1 MLSRKAKYAIKALL
15 YIYDHQEQV
24 PISVKEISEAQKI
37 PYKFLESIMNI
48 LKQNRLI
55 KSHRGPRGGYS
66 FVANP
71 KDITVVAVMRIMD
84 GPIALTT
91 CTSENFYEKCEE
103 CLDENTCR
111 VRRLFFDLREQMIPV
126 LERSIVDM

>member
-15 YIYDHQEQV
+15 YIYDHHDQV
-24 PISVKEISEAQKI
+24 PISVKEISEAKKI

-48 LKQNRLI
+48 LKQNRII
-55 KSHRGPRGGYS
+55 KSHRGPKGGYS
-66 FVANP
+66 FVMDP
-71 KDITVVAVMRIMD
+71 KDITVVTIVRMMD

-103 CLDENTCR
+103 CIDEDTCR
-111 VRRLFFDLREQMIPV
+111 VRKIFLDLRAQMIPV
-126 LERSIVDM
+126 LERSIIEL

>member
-15 YIYDHQEQV
+15 YIFHHQDRM

-71 KDITVVAVMRIMD
+71 KDITVVSVMRIMD

-103 CLDENTCR
+103 CLDEHTCR
-111 VRRLFFDLREQMIPV
+111 VRKLFFDLREQMIPV

>member
-1 MLSRKAKYAIKALL
+1 MLSRKAKYALKALL
-15 YIYDHQEQV
+15 YIYHHQNQV
-24 PISVKEISEAQKI
+24 PISVKEISDAQKI

-48 LKQNRLI
+48 LKQSRFI
-55 KSHRGPRGGYS
+55 KSHRGSRGGYS
-66 FVANP
+66 FMMDP
-71 KDITVVAVMRIMD
+71 EDITVVAVMRIMD

-103 CLDENTCR
+103 CIDENTCR
-111 VRRLFFDLREQMIPV
+111 VRKLFLDLRSEMIPV